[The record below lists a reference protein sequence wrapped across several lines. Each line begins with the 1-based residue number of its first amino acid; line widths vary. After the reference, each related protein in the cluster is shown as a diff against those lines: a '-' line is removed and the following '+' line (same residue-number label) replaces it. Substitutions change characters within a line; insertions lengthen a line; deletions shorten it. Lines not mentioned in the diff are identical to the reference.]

1 MKRIKSFRIYERLG
15 VPEGNVELGIALY
28 DYILDEFKKTPDRIL
43 FSKGEIDSENG
54 RPVEQRTF
62 NFKGDYE
69 ISGLPVKGIEVD
81 FKILEY
87 EGASK
92 EAHAKGDFS
101 LINANVSAGEEIS
114 PGFFRKREKIEEFT
128 IRITFVCEANKS
140 LTYGDFA
147 KYFVEDEDMLVS
159 TFSHEIKHV
168 FDSTKRVTKFS
179 DLSDYSSYQ
188 STVFNIPAINDF
200 LFYLYNVH
208 ATEDLVRPSEI
219 ASVIKKKGIKKKDF
233 VNFMEQNHVVK
244 KLKKIRDWSYEGMK
258 KQLLQEIDIIKERLT
273 DSGMPVP
280 STDEKTVD
288 FILEV
293 LYNNIQRNS
302 IYAFKGLY
310 REIEREKETDPF
322 ALLSSLFG
330 KPTPSEFQKE
340 IDAFIKSKN
349 YSDYNKFFLDQEKNI
364 KTSADKTIRKISKL
378 YDLAESE
385 ELDFEK
391 DKNSIVDMEIYHK
404 VNGIKTNI
412 KKFKD
417 F

>member
-1 MKRIKSFRIYERLG
+1 MYERLG

-43 FSKGEIDSENG
+43 FSNGEIDSENG

-69 ISGLPVKGIEVD
+69 ISGLPVKEIEVD
-81 FKILEY
+81 LKILEY

-114 PGFFRKREKIEEFT
+114 PGFFRKREKIEEF
-128 IRITFVCEANKS
+128 IINITFVCEANKS

-147 KYFVEDEDMLVS
+147 KYLVEDEDMLVS

-208 ATEDLVRPSEI
+208 LAEDLVRPSEI
-219 ASVIKKKGIKKKDF
+219 ASLIKKKGIKKKDF

-280 STDEKTVD
+280 STDEKAVD

-293 LYNNIQRNS
+293 LYHNIQRNS
-302 IYAFKGLY
+302 ISAFKGLY

-391 DKNSIVDMEIYHK
+391 DKNSIVDLEIYHK

>member
-43 FSKGEIDSENG
+43 FSEGKIDSENG
-54 RPVEQRTF
+54 SPVEQKTF

-81 FKILEY
+81 LKILEY
-87 EGASK
+87 EGAGK
-92 EAHAKGDFS
+92 ADHAKGDFS
-101 LINANVSAGEEIS
+101 LINANVSAGEDIS
-114 PGFFRKREKIEEFT
+114 PGFYRKREKIEEFT
-128 IRITFVCEANKS
+128 VSITFVCEANKS

-147 KYFVEDEDMLVS
+147 KYLAEDEDMLVS

-179 DLSDYSSYQ
+179 DLADYSSYQ

-219 ASVIKKKGIKKKDF
+219 ASIIKKKGIKKKDF
-233 VNFMEQNHVVK
+233 LSFMDQNHVVK

-273 DSGMPVP
+273 DSGIPVP

-288 FILEV
+288 FILEI

-302 IYAFKGLY
+302 ISAFRGLY
-310 REIEREKETDPF
+310 REIERENDPF
-322 ALLSSLFG
+322 AFLESLFG
-330 KPTPSEFQKE
+330 KPTASEFQKE
-340 IDAFIKSKN
+340 IDAFIKSKK
-349 YSDYNKFFLDQEKNI
+349 YSDHNKFFLDQEKNI
-364 KTSADKTIRKISKL
+364 KTTADKTIRKLSKL

-385 ELDFEK
+385 ELDFEE
-391 DKNSIVDMEIYHK
+391 DKNSIVDLEIYHK